1 MSEYLLKVE
10 QLRNRL
16 NESNGNFKKILV
28 KYPTISKKSSSAIEN
43 IVEVSS
49 KYVSAL
55 SKFLE
60 TKIDDTQINEEEKNK
75 IKGIFDYYKGMERI
89 LSNYDIT

>member
-10 QLRNRL
+10 KLRNRL
-16 NESNGNFKKILV
+16 NESNENFRKILV
-28 KYPTISKKSSSAIEN
+28 KYPTISKKSSSSIEN

-49 KYVSAL
+49 KYISAL

-60 TKIDDTQINEEEKNK
+60 TKSDDSQINEEEKNK
-75 IKGIFDYYKGMERI
+75 IKGIFDYYKGMEII